1 MQNKNFPFALYHLV
15 FSLDKKDK
23 DLREKDKIIADL
35 RAEVA
40 KLTVEI
46 GSLKAQL
53 EASASGFG
61 AKQKILDQ
69 QLQVT
74 HC

>member
-1 MQNKNFPFALYHLV
+1 MNLVVLHYHLT

-46 GSLKAQL
+46 GNLKAQL
-53 EASASGFG
+53 EANTSGFG

-74 HC
+74 QC